1 MNLLRATSKVTIDEG
16 ELEIESAAASVTE
29 EDTGSGEGVTLR
41 DNEKWVTFRSRLLGR
56 AGESAIH
63 LLINDLKVS

>member
-1 MNLLRATSKVTIDEG
+1 LNLLRATSKVTIDEG

-41 DNEKWVTFRSRLLGR
+41 DNEK
-56 AGESAIH
+56 
-63 LLINDLKVS
+63 